1 MTPSM
6 SNLFLFI
13 FGTAIGSFLN
23 VLIDRLPREESI
35 NGRSHCEYC
44 KKTLSP
50 LDLIPVLSFIL
61 LKGRCRYC
69 HKRLSVQYP
78 LIELLTGTIFVWVFV
93 SFVVIPSKEGIQ
105 NVLDSRLRGNDFI
118 ISNFIQLG
126 IYLSIVSCLIVIFFI
141 DLKNQIIP
149 DEMQIALFIS
159 ILFLRVMGSIG
170 VVGVMWG
177 MLEGLVAMLPILF
190 LYLITRGRGMGFGDV
205 KLAFNMG
212 FLLGIKGGFV
222 AIYLGFIL
230 GAFFGIVLLLMKKK
244 KMKSKIAFGPFLV
257 AGMVIV
263 MFFEKPIFSL
273 IQRIYGI

>member
-1 MTPSM
+1 M

-35 NGRSHCEYC
+35 NGRSHCEFC

-50 LDLIPVLSFIL
+50 LDLIPVLSFIF
-61 LKGRCRYC
+61 LKGKCRYC
-69 HKRLSVQYP
+69 GKKLSLQYP
-78 LIELLTGTIFVWVFV
+78 GIEVLTGITFVTIFNFK
-93 SFVVIPSKEGIQ
+93 FLIL
-105 NVLDSRLRGNDFI
+105 NLN
-118 ISNFIQLG
+118 SNLEFQILN
-126 IYLSIVSCLIVIFFI
+126 YVIVSCLIVIFFI

-159 ILFLRVMGSIG
+159 ILFIRVVGSIG
-170 VVGVMWG
+170 IVGVMWG
-177 MLEGLVAMLPILF
+177 ALEGLIVMLPILF

-257 AGMVIV
+257 AGIVIV

-273 IQRIYGI
+273 IQRIYGV

>member
-1 MTPSM
+1 M
-6 SNLFLFI
+6 SNIFLFI
-13 FGTAIGSFLN
+13 LGTAIGSFLN

-50 LDLIPVLSFIL
+50 LDLVPVLSFL
-61 LKGRCRYC
+61 FLKGKCRYC
-69 HKRLSVQYP
+69 GKKLSLQYP
-78 LIELLTGTIFVWVFV
+78 GIEILTGVLFILIYNLKFEIFNSNFK
-93 SFVVIPSKEGIQ
+93 F
-105 NVLDSRLRGNDFI
+105 L
-118 ISNFIQLG
+118 ISN
-126 IYLSIVSCLIVIFFI
+126 YAIVSCLIVIFFI

-149 DEMQIALFIS
+149 DEMQIALFITVLLS
-159 ILFLRVMGSIG
+159 KI
-170 VVGVMWG
+170 VVGVTVTALG
-177 MLEGLVAMLPILF
+177 YALVAGLIVLLPILF

-212 FLLGIKGGFV
+212 FFLGIKGGFV

-230 GAFFGIVLLLMKKK
+230 GAIFGIVLLLMKKK

-263 MFFEKPIFSL
+263 LFFEKPIFSL